1 MASTNF
7 ENASHG
13 YSFQSMASE
22 SLGTVQDLPQSLYR
36 ASAIPSLLPPSP
48 ASSRDI
54 TPLSDRQNQTMEID
68 TPAGRSSFVYQA
80 SRVTAFTGKHSRPAT
95 QETTPP
101 PSSHESMLQEL
112 EDWQLV
118 NSPRLK
124 FGGDEPQQNHER
136 SKKIHG
142 MNEISRIIRNHLSKN
157 SSHYDVEQHLEDG
170 PKRKRQKRYHEPSAP
185 TDQSPQSGS
194 ETRKHRAIFNVHWQV
209 KEFVEEQFGNVK
221 TVALDSVIAVT
232 GNNGPI
238 LKMWYCN
245 PTIAVHVDG
254 IMETIIQIAQQ
265 LAWLGSALRTSESGS
280 VGRSE
285 AQISACTNHPPFVF
299 NIEFAT
305 GALEEKSCW
314 HGLFSNPVIAYN
326 FPIPRR
332 DDGLVGLEI
341 PIKMMATLGGASHAV
356 EFNGGLMLKGFS
368 CMFVPYKRHGNSIQW
383 HFITN
388 EDNNRLEYFQAD
400 QQCPKRL
407 RNVNQK
413 SLVSTRAFLGW
424 WGEVTTNLGT
434 TDAKYENIT
443 WSSTKEPG
451 RPRST
456 PVLSIRLLDILGV
469 GVSFAMGPKDSK
481 LHVSRA
487 GHYERIL
494 EYASKV
500 SVILYD
506 TRDKRGWLVP
516 SSAVIAHIAKT
527 RHFRGSFSIAGT
539 PVDIISTDPAQNIY
553 EAAKKMLLENRSTK
567 LIDGKGGSSDFYFEQ
582 MVREI
587 WGSLEKLLEDGAKRE
602 STSGLPMLKKQKL
615 RGWEFMDLVD
625 EISPLHLKETSI
637 EKTCGGW
644 INFAQRIDAIIL
656 FASGFEDI
664 IEPAK
669 GSTNGLCDRWKRV
682 PKHKDY
688 LVAGVPI
695 LNTIYERAGRLV
707 MKENLTS
714 HYRQRHRDHILFE
727 NCRSNENTSCN
738 CDRLQ
743 QIESKERMGSGSVMF
758 LGPAERRGAVI
769 FGDSEPYFR
778 RIQKR
783 STREGDEKENNP
795 QEPHLDSPGLP
806 GAASSLRGGRSP
818 LKTITPA
825 LVSRRPFEADKED
838 TKDYSKVVHEAV
850 QEVPY
855 RISKGSQ
862 EGPEKMD
869 PRTPEVQCQFPQ

>member
-1 MASTNF
+1 
-7 ENASHG
+7 
-13 YSFQSMASE
+13 
-22 SLGTVQDLPQSLYR
+22 
-36 ASAIPSLLPPSP
+36 
-48 ASSRDI
+48 
-54 TPLSDRQNQTMEID
+54 
-68 TPAGRSSFVYQA
+68 
-80 SRVTAFTGKHSRPAT
+80 
-95 QETTPP
+95 
-101 PSSHESMLQEL
+101 
-112 EDWQLV
+112 
-118 NSPRLK
+118 
-124 FGGDEPQQNHER
+124 
-136 SKKIHG
+136 
-142 MNEISRIIRNHLSKN
+142 
-157 SSHYDVEQHLEDG
+157 
-170 PKRKRQKRYHEPSAP
+170 
-185 TDQSPQSGS
+185 
-194 ETRKHRAIFNVHWQV
+194 
-209 KEFVEEQFGNVK
+209 
-221 TVALDSVIAVT
+221 
-232 GNNGPI
+232 
-238 LKMWYCN
+238 MWYCN

-407 RNVNQK
+407 RNVNQE

-644 INFAQRIDAIIL
+644 INFAQGIDAIIL

-695 LNTIYERAGRLV
+695 LNTLYERAGRLV
-707 MKENLTS
+707 TKENLTS
-714 HYRQRHRDHILFE
+714 HYRQRHGDHILFE
-727 NCRSNENTSCN
+727 KCRSNENPSCN

-743 QIESKERMGSGSVMF
+743 QIESKERMGSGSAMF
-758 LGPAERRGAVI
+758 LGLPEGRGAVI
-769 FGDSEPYFR
+769 FGAPESSFR

-783 STREGDEKENNP
+783 GTREGDEKENNP
-795 QEPHLDSPGLP
+795 REPHLDSPGLP

-825 LVSRRPFEADKED
+825 PVSRRPFEADKED